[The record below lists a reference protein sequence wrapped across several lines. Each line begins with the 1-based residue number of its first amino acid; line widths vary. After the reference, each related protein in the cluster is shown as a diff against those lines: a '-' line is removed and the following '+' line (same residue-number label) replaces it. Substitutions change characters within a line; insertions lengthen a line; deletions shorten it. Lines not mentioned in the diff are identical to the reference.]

1 MPAGLAHRH
10 SISLGTELLGTGIGE
25 LAHPHQRAERAM
37 RLDPVPRAEAH
48 AVVDLGGALLVP
60 FGCNPMELTDQD
72 ISNLVWLTGAA
83 AVGMAIG
90 INRELRGKPTA
101 QPRSACA
108 YAV

>member
-1 MPAGLAHRH
+1 
-10 SISLGTELLGTGIGE
+10 
-25 LAHPHQRAERAM
+25 M

-48 AVVDLGGALLVP
+48 AVVDLRRAPLAP

-90 INRELRGKPTA
+90 INRELYAASRQLNRDPHA
-101 QPRSACA
+101 VVRSN
-108 YAV
+108 